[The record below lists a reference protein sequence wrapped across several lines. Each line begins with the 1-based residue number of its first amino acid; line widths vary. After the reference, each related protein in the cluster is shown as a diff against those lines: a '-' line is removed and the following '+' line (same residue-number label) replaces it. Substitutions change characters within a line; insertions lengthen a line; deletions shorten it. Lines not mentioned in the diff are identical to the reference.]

1 MKNMNSNIQIRI
13 IEKANIIDLVALYE
27 DATWWDK
34 DDSTD
39 YLDTMVTN
47 SFCFVGAFDNEKMIG
62 MGRAISDGCSDAY
75 IQDIIVLSKYRKHG
89 IGNKIV
95 KKIVVFLKESKIS
108 WIGLIGEP
116 GTESFY
122 EKLNFK
128 KMKNYIPM
136 KYDDKI

>member
-1 MKNMNSNIQIRI
+1 MNSNIQIRI
-13 IEKANIIDLVALYE
+13 IEKANIVDLVALYK

-34 DDSTD
+34 EDSTD
-39 YLDTMVTN
+39 YLDKMVTN
-47 SFCFVGAFDNEKMIG
+47 SFCFVGAFDNEQMIG
-62 MGRAISDGCSDAY
+62 MGRAISDGYSDAY
-75 IQDIIVLSKYRKHG
+75 IQDIIVLKKYRKHG

-95 KKIVVFLKESKIS
+95 KLIVDFLKESKIS

-128 KMKNYIPM
+128 KMENYIPM